1 MYGGD
6 RAPDG
11 SQCNYADKNAD
22 ATLRQIDESYNWADL
37 KIDDGYARCAP
48 VGSFP
53 PNGYGL
59 YDMAG
64 NVYEWCQD
72 WYNEDYYNNSP
83 TKNPSGPGT
92 GSKRVLR
99 GGGWDDGTTYLRV
112 ASRYS
117 SGPAN
122 RHGNH
127 GFRCVSGSDYP

>member
-1 MYGGD
+1 
-6 RAPDG
+6 
-11 SQCNYADKNAD
+11 
-22 ATLRQIDESYNWADL
+22 
-37 KIDDGYARCAP
+37 
-48 VGSFP
+48 
-53 PNGYGL
+53 
-59 YDMAG
+59 MAG